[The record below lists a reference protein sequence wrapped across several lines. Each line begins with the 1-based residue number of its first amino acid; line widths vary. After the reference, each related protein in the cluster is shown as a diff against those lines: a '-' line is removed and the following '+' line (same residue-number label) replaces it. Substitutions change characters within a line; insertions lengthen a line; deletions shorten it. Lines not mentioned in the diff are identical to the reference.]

1 MLTPLALQG
10 ASQIYH
16 RLLHPYLEQYEGEI
30 DNGLEGMRIGASRR
44 IQTLGAS
51 AATEIAKAV
60 TKQGTSA
67 KEQLFVRMLGMAAT
81 AGAEPL
87 DDRPGADSSLQ
98 RRAIEKEARERQQ
111 RIEEKEQNAAADAA
125 MLLDFTEVMKGGV
138 FVQARSSFMEA
149 SGSGFPRFDAVVA
162 SANVSDGK
170 MVCWL

>member
-1 MLTPLALQG
+1 MHYMSTPAPLN
-10 ASQIYH
+10 ASSP
-16 RLLHPYLEQYEGEI
+16 RLVRAINTP
-30 DNGLEGMRIGASRR
+30 
-44 IQTLGAS
+44 
-51 AATEIAKAV
+51 AA
-60 TKQGTSA
+60 QPSP
-67 KEQLFVRMLGMAAT
+67 
-81 AGAEPL
+81 PL
-87 DDRPGADSSLQ
+87 LSLPPLPSHSPPLPRLPSPPRPGADSSLQ